1 MALKLV
7 FARKAAV
14 AAVFAANFRTWE
26 LLGAR
31 VRAMFAGVV
40 TLKIRKLFAAE
51 VAAVFGAS
59 IFSMGTEMTS
69 LVLWT
74 IVSVV
79 PPRADPPRAEGSCNM
94 LAVWDTTCQVFAGA
108 IAVRVITWHKRS
120 HL

>member
-1 MALKLV
+1 MDILLVALKLV

-31 VRAMFAGVV
+31 IRAMFAGVV

-74 IVSVV
+74 IVFV
-79 PPRADPPRAEGSCNM
+79 DPPRAEGSYNM
-94 LAVWDTTCQVFAGA
+94 LAVWDTTCQVFAT
-108 IAVRVITWHKRS
+108 VITWHKRS